1 MSASLISVC
10 SNERNNGV
18 SVWMVGPSETT
29 QIVLQP
35 RGVPRFNSNN
45 CYVVIK
51 QSINKTILVDKS
63 VNEFR
68 VFFWIGTYAEDY
80 DNHFERVMKEL

>member
-1 MSASLISVC
+1 MSGSASLFSVC

-18 SVWMVGPSETT
+18 SVWMVGHSETT
-29 QIVLQP
+29 QIILQP

-45 CYVVIK
+45 CYVAIK
-51 QSINKTILVDKS
+51 QSINKTVLIDKPT
-63 VNEFR
+63 NEFR

-80 DNHFERVMKEL
+80 DNNFEQVIE